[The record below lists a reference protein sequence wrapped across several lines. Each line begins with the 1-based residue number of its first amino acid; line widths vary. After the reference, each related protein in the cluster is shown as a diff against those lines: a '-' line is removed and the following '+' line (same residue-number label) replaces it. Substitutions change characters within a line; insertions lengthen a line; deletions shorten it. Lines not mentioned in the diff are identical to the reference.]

1 MPIPEQQLKIWSRRG
16 AVVTL
21 KRTHEAIRRALRE
34 RDALHNR
41 NYEVYLQGSYRNSTN
56 VRGTS
61 DVDVVAQINDVF
73 FSNKN
78 HLPPEQREAHRRAYG
93 SATYRLEQ
101 FREDVITALCDYFG
115 FQAVTEGNKAI
126 KVAQGTSR
134 LPADVVVC
142 AQHREYSYFRSRQD
156 YKMTEGMT
164 FFTSDR
170 KQIINYPKSHYENG
184 FRKNNGCASSYK
196 AGVRMFKNARN
207 ALVRKNWIQK
217 ASVPSY
223 FLECFAYNA
232 SNRCYS
238 GSRQEQFV
246 DILNDLMSGDYSGY
260 MCQNEIIRLFGP
272 DDDQWNEGSANRL
285 VEALCKL
292 WEEW

>member
-1 MPIPEQQLKIWSRRG
+1 MPIPEQQLETWSQPG

-21 KRTHEAIRRALRE
+21 KRTHEAIRRALRQW
-34 RDALHNR
+34 DALHNR
-41 NYEVYLQGSYRNSTN
+41 NYEVYLQGSYKNSTN
-56 VRGTS
+56 IRGTS

-73 FSNKN
+73 YSSKDR
-78 HLPPEQREAHRRAYG
+78 LPPEQRDAHRRAYDR
-93 SATYRLEQ
+93 ATYRLEQ
-101 FREDVITALCDYFG
+101 FREDVIQALRDHFG
-115 FQAVTEGNKAI
+115 FHAVTEGNKAI
-126 KVAQGTSR
+126 KVAAGTSR

-142 AQHREYSYFRSRQD
+142 AQYREYSYFRSRQD

-164 FFTSDR
+164 FFT
-170 KQIINYPKSHYENG
+170 KNGQQIINYPKPHYENG
-184 FRKNNGCASSYK
+184 VQKNNGCVSSYK

-207 ALVRKNWIQK
+207 AVVRRNWIQE

-238 GSRQEQFV
+238 GSRQDQFV
-246 DILNDLMSGDYSGY
+246 GILNDLVNGDYAEY
-260 MCQNEIIRLFGP
+260 MCQNEVIRLFGP
-272 DDDQWNEGSANRL
+272 GTDQWNEGSAMRL
-285 VEALCKL
+285 VATLYKL

>member
-1 MPIPEQQLKIWSRRG
+1 MPIPEQQLETWSHRG

-21 KRTHEAIRRALRE
+21 KRTHEAIRRALQE
-34 RDALHNR
+34 WDALDNR
-41 NYEVYLQGSYRNSTN
+41 KYEVYLQGSYRNSTN

-61 DVDVVAQINDVF
+61 DVDVVAQTNDVF
-73 FSNKN
+73 FSNKD
-78 HLPPEQREAHRRAYG
+78 HLPPEQREAHRHAYG
-93 SATYRLEQ
+93 PATYRLEQ
-101 FREDVITALCDYFG
+101 FREDVIAALRDYFG
-115 FQAVTEGNKAI
+115 FQALTEGNKAL
-126 KVAQGTSR
+126 KVAQGISR

-142 AQHREYSYFRSRQD
+142 AQYRAYSYFRSRQD
-156 YKMTEGMT
+156 YQMTEGMT
-164 FFTSDR
+164 FFTR
-170 KQIINYPKSHYENG
+170 NGKQLINYPKPHYQNG
-184 FRKNNGCASSYK
+184 VRKNNGCVSSYK

-207 ALVRKNWIQK
+207 ALIRKNWIQE

-246 DILNDLMSGDYSGY
+246 GILNDLMSDNYSEY
-260 MCQNEIIRLFGP
+260 VCQNEIIRLFGP
-272 DDDQWNEGSANRL
+272 GYDQWNERSANRL
-285 VEALCKL
+285 VAALCKL

>member
-1 MPIPEQQLKIWSRRG
+1 MPIPEQQLETWSHLG

-34 RDALHNR
+34 WDVLHNR

-56 VRGTS
+56 IRGTS

-73 FSNKN
+73 YSNKDR
-78 HLPPEQREAHRRAYG
+78 LPPEQREAHRRAYG
-93 SATYRLEQ
+93 PATYRLEQ
-101 FREDVITALCDYFG
+101 FREDVIRALRDHFG
-115 FQAVTEGNKAI
+115 FQSVTEGNKAI
-126 KVAQGTSR
+126 KVAQGISR

-142 AQHREYSYFRSRQD
+142 AQYREYSYFRSPKD
-156 YKMTEGMT
+156 YNMTEGMT
-164 FFTSDR
+164 FFTRDGQ
-170 KQIINYPKSHYENG
+170 QIVNYPKPHYENG
-184 FRKNNGCASSYK
+184 VRKNNGCVSSYK
-196 AGVRMFKNARN
+196 AGVRMLKNARN
-207 ALVRKNWIQK
+207 ALVRRNWIQEGV
-217 ASVPSY
+217 VPSY

-246 DILNDLMSGDYSGY
+246 SILGDLMGGTYSEY
-260 MCQNEIIRLFGP
+260 MCQNEVIRLFGP
-272 DDDQWNEGSANRL
+272 GADQWNQGNAKRL
-285 VEALCKL
+285 VAELYKL